1 LNYRRY
7 NAWRFLYPFV
17 KSPPQESTELV
28 EITDPPAGL
37 GISPTGG
44 VAMVDEQ
51 ASVRQS
57 ILLLLSTIPGERVM
71 RPDYGCELHRL
82 VFSPNDNTTSGLAIH
97 YVRQALDRWEP
108 RAQIVR
114 VDAEPNPSS
123 PDRLDISL
131 SYRLRRTQITDE
143 LAFSVELAGNANG

>member
-1 LNYRRY
+1 MNPRRY

-17 KSPPQESTELV
+17 TSPPHYSGELLEV
-28 EITDPPAGL
+28 LDPPPGL

-44 VAMVDEQ
+44 IEMVDEQ

-57 ILLLLSTIPGERVM
+57 ILLLLSTTPGERVM

-82 VFSPNDNTTSGLAIH
+82 AFSPNDNTTAGLAIH

-108 RAQIVR
+108 RAQVIHL
-114 VDAEPNPSS
+114 DAAPNPES
-123 PDRLDISL
+123 PDRLELLL
-131 SYRLRRTQITDE
+131 SYRLRRTQTSEE
-143 LAFSVELAGNANG
+143 LAFSIDLAGDQT